1 MKRWCII
8 DLEWLGAGDEISRPD
23 GDFLPER
30 YRPSL
35 FYDERA
41 VAEAE
46 LFRLKKK
53 YRGDFHLFESV
64 GKIVRSPVTPGV
76 FHLTEIF

>member
-8 DLEWLGAGDEISRPD
+8 NLQWLGAGDEIGRPN
-23 GDFLPER
+23 GDCLPER
-30 YRPSL
+30 YRPSI
-35 FYDERA
+35 FYNDRA

-53 YRGDFHLFESV
+53 YPGDFHLFESV
-64 GKIVRSPVTPGV
+64 GKIVPSPVAPGA
-76 FHLTEIF
+76 FHLTGDI